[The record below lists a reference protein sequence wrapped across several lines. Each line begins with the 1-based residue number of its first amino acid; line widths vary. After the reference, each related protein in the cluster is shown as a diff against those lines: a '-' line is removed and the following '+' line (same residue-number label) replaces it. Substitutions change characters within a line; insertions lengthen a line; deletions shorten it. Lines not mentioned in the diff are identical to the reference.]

1 MSSKQLYFV
10 LLGLV
15 GLLFIGT
22 LAGTYGANQLL
33 TSQASQLTDLK
44 AKSMALTQE
53 QAGLNTAKKE
63 IQRYSS
69 LETIT
74 KAVVPQDKNQ
84 AEAVREIANLAQ
96 RYNIILT
103 SITFPVSTLGNTTGT
118 STASSA
124 APSSSTGASPSSSP
138 ATAPAKSPAN
148 DLSQL
153 QPVKGIVGV
162 YQLPITILS
171 DGNHPVSY
179 NALINFLTAL
189 EHNRRTAQI
198 STLNITPS
206 PNNLKLL
213 TFTLT
218 LNEYIKP

>member
-1 MSSKQLYFV
+1 MTSKQLYFL
-10 LLGLV
+10 LLGLI

-22 LAGTYGANQLL
+22 LVGTYGANQLL
-33 TSQASQLTDLK
+33 TTRATTLTSLK

-53 QAGLNTAKKE
+53 QAGLNGAKKE
-63 IQRYSS
+63 VQRYSS

-96 RYNIILT
+96 RYNLTLT
-103 SITFPVSTLGNTTGT
+103 SITFPVSTLGNTTSTGT

-124 APSSSTGASPSSSP
+124 AASSSSSS
-138 ATAPAKSPAN
+138 ATAPTSSPVN
-148 DLSQL
+148 NLSQL
-153 QPVKGIVGV
+153 QPVKGILGV

-171 DGNHPVSY
+171 DANHPVSY
-179 NALINFLTAL
+179 TALLNFLTAL

-198 STLNITPS
+198 SNLSITPS